1 MKIQKVAINR
11 INPAAYNPRKDLTPS
26 DLEYKQLLR
35 SMEEFG
41 CVEPLVWNRRTGNLV
56 GGHQRFKILLAK
68 NVKEVE
74 VSVVDLPLKK
84 EKALNIALN
93 KISGDWD
100 EHKLALLLDELTK
113 VPEFDVGLT
122 GFESEEITEL
132 LDRALYTDTSEA
144 EEENFDVEAALDR
157 EHPAITKP
165 GELIELGNH
174 RLLCG
179 DSSKPPALR
188 KLIADNKIHLLFTD
202 PPYNVD
208 YYGGNRPQP
217 QKARPKQSRQWKKIY
232 SDNLN
237 QDQYTKWLGIILKN
251 ATKFLATG
259 APVYIWNGHR
269 QFGPMHQLLGSIGVK
284 ISCVITWA
292 KESFA
297 IGYGNYNQQ
306 TEFCL
311 YGWLEDNGAHRWYGP
326 TNESTL
332 WQIHRDPTK
341 QYQHPT
347 QKPLELAA
355 RAMRNSSLRGQA
367 VLDTFLGSGTTLI
380 AAERLSRCCF
390 GIEIDAHYCDVI
402 VRRWIAYVGIDNAP
416 QNLVKKYRIDEFKQV
431 PGKAQRHCAQEV
443 AL

>member
-1 MKIQKVAINR
+1 M
-11 INPAAYNPRKDLTPS
+11 
-26 DLEYKQLLR
+26 
-35 SMEEFG
+35 
-41 CVEPLVWNRRTGNLV
+41 VWNKQTGNLV
-56 GGHQRFKILLAK
+56 GGHQRFKVLSAK
-68 NVKEVE
+68 DIKEVE
-74 VSVVDLPLKK
+74 VSVVDLPIEK

-100 EHKLALLLDELTK
+100 EHKLALLLDDLIK
-113 VPEFDVGLT
+113 VPDFDIGLT
-122 GFESEEITEL
+122 GFETEEISDL
-132 LDRALYTDTSEA
+132 LDRALNPDTSGAKEDF
-144 EEENFDVEAALDR
+144 NVDDALDR
-157 EHPAITKP
+157 EHPAITQP

-179 DSSKPPALR
+179 DSSKPSALR
-188 KLIADNKIHLLFTD
+188 KLISNNKVHLFFTD

-217 QKARPKQSRQWKKIY
+217 EKARPKQSRQWKKIY

-237 QDQYTKWLGIILKN
+237 QDQYIKWLGTILKN
-251 ATKFLATG
+251 ATRFLSTG

-269 QFGPMHQLLGSIGVK
+269 QFGPMHQLLGTVGIKV
-284 ISCVITWA
+284 SCVITWA

-297 IGYGNYNQQ
+297 IGFGDYNQQ

-326 TNESTL
+326 ANESTL

-341 QYQHPT
+341 EYQHPT

-355 RAMRNSSLRGQA
+355 RAMRNSSLRGQI

-380 AAERLSRCCF
+380 AAERLSRRCF

-402 VRRWIAYVGIDNAP
+402 VRRWIAFVGVDNAP
-416 QNLVKKYRIDEFKQV
+416 KTIVEKYCVSRLE
-431 PGKAQRHCAQEV
+431 EV
-443 AL
+443 QS

>member
-68 NVKEVE
+68 SLKKVE
-74 VSVVDLPLKK
+74 VSVVDLPLEK
-84 EKALNIALN
+84 EKTLNIALN
-93 KISGDWD
+93 KIQGDWD

-122 GFESEEITEL
+122 GFETEEITEL
-132 LDRALYTDTSEA
+132 LDRALYTDTSGT

-179 DSSKPPALR
+179 DSSKPSALR
-188 KLIADNKIHLLFTD
+188 KLIGNNKVHLFFTD

-217 QKARPKQSRQWKKIY
+217 KKARSKQSRQSKKIY
-232 SDNLN
+232 CDNLN
-237 QDQYTKWLGIILKN
+237 QDEYIKWLGTVLRN
-251 ATKFLATG
+251 ASKFLAAG

-269 QFGPMHQLLGSIGVK
+269 QFGPMHQLLDSIGIKV
-284 ISCVITWA
+284 SCVITWA

-297 IGYGNYNQQ
+297 LGYGDYNQQ

-332 WQIHRDPTK
+332 WQVHRDLTREYK
-341 QYQHPT
+341 HPT
-347 QKPLELAA
+347 QKALELAE
-355 RAMRNSSLRGQA
+355 RAIRNSSMRGQI
-367 VLDTFLGSGTTLI
+367 VLDNFLGSGTTLI
-380 AAERLSRCCF
+380 AAEKLSRKCL
-390 GIEIDAHYCDVI
+390 GVEIDAHYCDVV
-402 VRRWIAYVGIDNAP
+402 VRRWIAFVGVDNAP

-431 PGKAQRHCAQEV
+431 PRKAHCHCAQEV

>member
-1 MKIQKVAINR
+1 
-11 INPAAYNPRKDLTPS
+11 
-26 DLEYKQLLR
+26 
-35 SMEEFG
+35 
-41 CVEPLVWNRRTGNLV
+41 
-56 GGHQRFKILLAK
+56 LAK
-68 NVKEVE
+68 GLKEVE
-74 VSVVDLPLKK
+74 VSVVDLPIEK

-93 KISGDWD
+93 KIQGDWD
-100 EHKLALLLDELTK
+100 EHKLALLLDDLIK
-113 VPEFDVGLT
+113 VPDFDIGLT
-122 GFESEEITEL
+122 GFETEEISDL
-132 LDRALYTDTSEA
+132 LDRALNPDTSGA
-144 EEENFDVEAALDR
+144 KEEDFNVDDALDR
-157 EHPAITKP
+157 EHPAITQP

-179 DSSKPPALR
+179 DSSKPSALR
-188 KLIADNKIHLLFTD
+188 KLISNNKVHLFFTD

-217 QKARPKQSRQWKKIY
+217 EKARPKQSRQWKKIY

-237 QDQYTKWLGIILKN
+237 QDQYIKWLGTILKN
-251 ATKFLATG
+251 ATSFLTTG

-269 QFGPMHQLLGSIGVK
+269 QFGPMHQLLGTIGIKV
-284 ISCVITWA
+284 SCVITWA

-297 IGYGNYNQQ
+297 IGFGDYNQQ

-326 TNESTL
+326 ANESTL

-341 QYQHPT
+341 EYQHPT

-355 RAMRNSSLRGQA
+355 RAMRNSSLRGQI

-380 AAERLSRCCF
+380 AAEKLSRRCF

-402 VRRWIAYVGIDNAP
+402 VRRWMAFVGVDNAP
-416 QNLVKKYRIDEFKQV
+416 KPIVEKYCVSRLE
-431 PGKAQRHCAQEV
+431 EV
-443 AL
+443 QA

>member
-1 MKIQKVAINR
+1 MKIQKISVNR

-26 DLEYKQLLR
+26 DLEYKQLAK
-35 SMEEFG
+35 SIEEFG
-41 CVEPLVWNRRTGNLV
+41 FVEPLVWNRRTDNLV

-68 NVKEVE
+68 GLKEVE
-74 VSVVDLPLKK
+74 VSIVDLSLEK
-84 EKALNIALN
+84 EKALNVALN

-100 EHKLALLLDELTK
+100 EHKLALLLDNLIK
-113 VPEFDVGLT
+113 VPDFDVSLT
-122 GFESEEITEL
+122 GFETEEITNL
-132 LDRALYTDTSEA
+132 LDRALNPDTSGA
-144 EEENFDVEAALDR
+144 KEEDFNVDDALDR
-157 EHPAITKP
+157 EHPAITQP
-165 GELIELGNH
+165 GDLIELGSH

-179 DSSKPPALR
+179 DSSKPSALR
-188 KLIADNKIHLLFTD
+188 KLIADNKVHLLFTD

-217 QKARPKQSRQWKKIY
+217 EKARPKQSRQWKKIY

-237 QDQYTKWLGIILKN
+237 QDQYAKWLGTILKN
-251 ATKFLATG
+251 ATKFLETG

-269 QFGPMHQLLGSIGVK
+269 QFGPMHQLLGTVGIKV
-284 ISCVITWA
+284 SCVITWA

-297 IGYGNYNQQ
+297 IGFGDYNQQ

-326 TNESTL
+326 ANESTL

-341 QYQHPT
+341 EYQHPT
-347 QKPLELAA
+347 QKPIELAA
-355 RAMRNSSLRGQA
+355 RAMRNSSLRGQI

-380 AAERLSRCCF
+380 AAERLSRRCF

-402 VRRWIAYVGIDNAP
+402 VRRWIAFVGIDNAP
-416 QNLVKKYRIDEFKQV
+416 KTIVEKYCVSRLE
-431 PGKAQRHCAQEV
+431 EV
-443 AL
+443 QS

>member
-1 MKIQKVAINR
+1 MKIQKISVNR
-11 INPAAYNPRKDLTPS
+11 INPAAYNPRKDLQPD
-26 DLEYKQLLR
+26 DLEYKQLAK
-35 SMEEFG
+35 SIEEFG
-41 CVEPLVWNRRTGNLV
+41 FVEPLVWNRRTGNLV

-68 NVKEVE
+68 GLKEVE

-113 VPEFDVGLT
+113 VPDFDVGFT
-122 GFESEEITEL
+122 GFETEEISDL
-132 LDRALYTDTSEA
+132 LDRALNADTSGA
-144 EEENFDVEAALDR
+144 KDENFDVEVALDR

-179 DSSKPPALR
+179 DSSKLPTLR
-188 KLIADNKIHLLFTD
+188 KFIQDTKVHLLFTD

-237 QDQYTKWLGIILKN
+237 QDQYTKWLGTILKN
-251 ATKFLATG
+251 AARFLAIG

-269 QFGPMHQLLGSIGVK
+269 QFGPMHQLLGSIGIK

-297 IGYGNYNQQ
+297 IGYGDYNQQ

-341 QYQHPT
+341 EYQHPT
-347 QKPLELAA
+347 QKPLELAE
-355 RAMRNSSLRGQA
+355 RAMRNSSLRSQI

-380 AAERLSRCCF
+380 AAERLSRRCF

-402 VRRWIAYVGIDNAP
+402 VRRWIAFVGVDNAP
-416 QNLVKKYRIDEFKQV
+416 KNLVEKYCVSRLE
-431 PGKAQRHCAQEV
+431 EV
-443 AL
+443 QA

>member
-341 QYQHPT
+341 QYQHPDMER
-347 QKPLELAA
+347 PL
-355 RAMRNSSLRGQA
+355 ST
-367 VLDTFLGSGTTLI
+367 VIFLFL
-380 AAERLSRCCF
+380 F
-390 GIEIDAHYCDVI
+390 HY
-402 VRRWIAYVGIDNAP
+402 
-416 QNLVKKYRIDEFKQV
+416 FF
-431 PGKAQRHCAQEV
+431 
-443 AL
+443 